1 MTIEIIIFII
11 CLIGA
16 SWRAWQLGIREGAAR
31 AVDKLH
37 EKKIIR
43 FDHKGDIRPNEWFDA

>member
-1 MTIEIIIFII
+1 MTIEIIIFVT

-31 AVDKLH
+31 TVDKLH
-37 EKKIIR
+37 EKRIIR